1 MEKIIKFSDKKID
14 SVSLDF
20 KRYLYDDIVR
30 IQKSEVI
37 TGVVGLR

>member
-1 MEKIIKFSDKKID
+1 MEKILKFSDKKING
-14 SVSLDF
+14 VSLDF
-20 KRYLYDDIVR
+20 KRYLYEDIVK